1 MTTPIERYAQFL
13 RTLNETRLTSLSE
26 HVTQDVAFSDPFN
39 RVQGID
45 KMQQIFAD
53 MYATIGHVQFDI
65 LHQAQNGDTGFLHWQ
80 LSAQLRGK
88 PWVFEGVTHVQ
99 FNAVGKVVSHADH
112 WDAAREFYEHFPVI
126 GWALGAIRRKL
137 AL

>member
-1 MTTPIERYAQFL
+1 MTTPIERYAGFL
-13 RTLNETRLTSLSE
+13 ATLDETRLASIPE
-26 HVTQDVAFSDPFN
+26 YVTQDVAFSDPFN
-39 RVQGID
+39 RVRGVD
-45 KMQQIFAD
+45 KMQRIFAD
-53 MYATIGHVQFDI
+53 MFATIGHVRFDI

-80 LSAQLRGK
+80 LNAHLRGK

-99 FNAVGKVVSHADH
+99 FNEAGKVVRHADH

-126 GWALGAIRRKL
+126 GWILGAIRRRL